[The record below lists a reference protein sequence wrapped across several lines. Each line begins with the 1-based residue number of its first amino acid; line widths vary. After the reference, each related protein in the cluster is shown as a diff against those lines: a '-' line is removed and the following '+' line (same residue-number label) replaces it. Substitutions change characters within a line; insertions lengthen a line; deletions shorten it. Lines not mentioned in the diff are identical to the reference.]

1 MRLAVLFIGVLLW
14 TPAYAIQVVTGSYT
28 GNATDNTDITISPA
42 CQPVAVFVK
51 RDSAANELYARFAS
65 MGANVS
71 KDVTGAAT
79 EVTNAIKALNAN
91 GFRLGTNVS
100 VNANTITH
108 YYVAICDNGQNDV
121 ATTTW
126 TGDGTDNR
134 NISITPSF
142 TPELVIIL
150 RSSAAAQYWRGA
162 TSHTGDSAAELNVLD
177 SNSPNAIQSFGSG
190 QFQVGTLANTNT
202 VSFYSL
208 SLKASTGVATGL
220 FTGNATDNR
229 DISTIANPKFVLI
242 KGDSLTTEPCY
253 RFGLSGDLS
262 WGSADASAAN
272 IIQALQAGGFQVG
285 TNSYANENTVPM
297 NWFAITD
304 FTASSTS
311 FGVLHR
317 RTP

>member
-1 MRLAVLFIGVLLW
+1 MMRRLLFLILLACPLQ
-14 TPAYAIQVVTGSYT
+14 AHAIQVVTGSYT

-42 CQPVAVFVK
+42 CQPVAVFIK
-51 RDSAANELYARFAS
+51 RDTAANELYARFAS
-65 MGANVS
+65 MGANIS

-79 EVTNAIKALNAN
+79 EVTTAIKALNAN
-91 GFRLGTNVS
+91 GFRLGTNAS
-100 VNANTITH
+100 VNANTVTH
-108 YYVAICDNGQNDV
+108 YYVAICDNGAGDV
-121 ATTTW
+121 STDTW

-134 NISITPSF
+134 NITLSTSF

-162 TSHTGDSAAELNVLD
+162 TSHSGDSAAELNVLD

-208 SLKASTGVATGL
+208 SLKASSGVATGS

-229 DISTIANPKFVLI
+229 DITSIANPKFVLV
-242 KGDSLTTEPCY
+242 KGDSLTREPAY

-262 WGSADASAAN
+262 WGSSDASAAN
-272 IIQALQAGGFQVG
+272 LIQVLQAGGFQVG
-285 TNSYANENTVPM
+285 TDSYVNENTVPM
-297 NWFAITD
+297 LWFALTD
-304 FTASSTS
+304 FSSSS
-311 FGVLHR
+311 FISR
-317 RTP
+317 RRAQ